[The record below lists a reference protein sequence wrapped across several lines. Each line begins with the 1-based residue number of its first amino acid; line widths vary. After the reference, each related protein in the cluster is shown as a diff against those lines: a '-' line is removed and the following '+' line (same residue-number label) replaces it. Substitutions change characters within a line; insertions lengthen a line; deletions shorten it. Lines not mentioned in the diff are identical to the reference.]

1 LATPRTLRE
10 WAQLSQEALARF
22 IQTEGAAVWP
32 EAEAKLSETSWVHD
46 HLDPSIPPHIGPQ
59 PHHLSAAKRSLQH
72 ARVIAEQ
79 TVVLNGR
86 QVSAWVDASAA
97 QHRRGTE
104 VSHQAARK
112 RRLYRRFLGWT
123 SNSRL
128 CGSIAEQ
135 VVDAGLQELKGSRLW
150 IPPGSRPG
158 QITDLLGRPIQV
170 GGPLDAAGAWFVDP
184 YDLRAGYIPFAVE
197 IKNIRSWIYPWD
209 HEAWD
214 LLSKVADFPDVLP
227 VLVAR
232 KIHQVTFNCFKDIG
246 ALGCEMRHQWFA
258 AHGTTKDSLTP
269 AVFEHTVRTL
279 GFNDATRASDPP
291 SAEPRTRR
299 WFERAPTFVN
309 HTLLASQADRWRQAA
324 PIVRQ
329 YQDLRSEPDHQA
341 RSAMWAEFAREIREA
356 GLYERAGW
364 APHDFE
370 EVEEH
375 ELDDFN
381 YFTDYDE

>member
-1 LATPRTLRE
+1 MPAPTTGVGTVVASLTRHSPPTGARDTASLLVSAEAPHVDLAYAPVGRRELVALLLCPAIPLATRPKQFLYLGGLWRRNGTLATPRTLRE

-72 ARVIAEQ
+72 AGVIAEQ

-86 QVSAWVDASAA
+86 QVTAWVDASAV

-135 VVDAGLQELKGSRLW
+135 VVDAGLQELRGSRLW

-158 QITDLLGRPIQV
+158 QITDLLGRPIP
-170 GGPLDAAGAWFVDP
+170 G
-184 YDLRAGYIPFAVE
+184 R
-197 IKNIRSWIYPWD
+197 RS
-209 HEAWD
+209 
-214 LLSKVADFPDVLP
+214 S
-227 VLVAR
+227 
-232 KIHQVTFNCFKDIG
+232 
-246 ALGCEMRHQWFA
+246 
-258 AHGTTKDSLTP
+258 
-269 AVFEHTVRTL
+269 
-279 GFNDATRASDPP
+279 
-291 SAEPRTRR
+291 
-299 WFERAPTFVN
+299 
-309 HTLLASQADRWRQAA
+309 
-324 PIVRQ
+324 
-329 YQDLRSEPDHQA
+329 
-341 RSAMWAEFAREIREA
+341 
-356 GLYERAGW
+356 
-364 APHDFE
+364 
-370 EVEEH
+370 
-375 ELDDFN
+375 
-381 YFTDYDE
+381 